1 MPTLFRKIFSG
12 TMIGLPQPSNY
23 LHELESLRGWA
34 ILLVVIFHYAG
45 MIGASY
51 LWPLNQSATLQALSF
66 AGNTGVSLFF
76 VLSGFLLTRPFLQ
89 RLTNDQPL
97 QIGRFFLARALRILP
112 LYLIVVVSAWIVTGN
127 PACMKAM
134 AFIPIGFQV
143 FPFSVPWWSLSTEIQ
158 FYIVLPLLIYAL
170 SFRRLRFV
178 VLIALFASLII
189 YAYLLQTTNLLEEFR
204 FLKNSL
210 PDRASAFVGGGV
222 AAWIVAKRGEKRLA
236 PVATSFLLLVSL
248 GSLIVLLHWYGKTG
262 QRQAMIELPLFHYL
276 EAALWSV
283 VLFSLIQP
291 RCMLKNAICNP
302 LFDWFGRISYS
313 IYLLHV
319 PIIFYMVHPS
329 LTATKA
335 ATVPSFHLP
344 VAAILSFVTILVA
357 SAASY
362 RYIERPFLAFKSR
375 RIAYKQPRTTNTEKN
390 APALKPPSNR

>member
-1 MPTLFRKIFSG
+1 
-12 TMIGLPQPSNY
+12 MIGLQQPSNY

-45 MIGASY
+45 MIGPDY
-51 LWPLNQSATLQALSF
+51 LWPLNQSETLQALSF

-89 RLTNDQPL
+89 RLSNDQPL

-112 LYLIVVVSAWIVTGN
+112 LYLIVVVSTWIITGN
-127 PACMKAM
+127 PACLKAM
-134 AFIPIGFQV
+134 AFIPIGFEV

-170 SFRRLRFV
+170 SCRRLRFL

-222 AAWIVAKRGEKRLA
+222 AAWLVAKRGEKHLR
-236 PVATSFLLLVSL
+236 PVAASFLLLVSL
-248 GSLIVLLHWYGKTG
+248 ASLIALLHWYGKTG
-262 QRQAMIELPLFHYL
+262 LRQAMIDFPLFHYF
-276 EAALWSV
+276 EAVLWSI

-291 RCMLKNAICNP
+291 RCILKNALCNP

-313 IYLLHV
+313 VYLLHV
-319 PIIFYMVHPS
+319 PIIFFLVHPT
-329 LTATKA
+329 LVETKA
-335 ATVPSFHLP
+335 ALVPRIQLP
-344 VAAILSFVTILVA
+344 AAVLLSFLTILAA

-362 RYIERPFLAFKSR
+362 QYIERPFLSFKSR
-375 RIAYKQPRTTNTEKN
+375 RIAYKQSRTTNTEEN
-390 APALKPPSNR
+390 APALTPPSNQ